1 MIRQFTSKT
10 QQIGQIGEE
19 KALVFLVKLG
29 FTILGQNI
37 NNHHGEID
45 IVAKKKKIYYFF
57 EVKSGNAGSWFNPA
71 NNLTKEKLW
80 KFFRAVEYFCLK
92 EGIKNYRMQG
102 VIVLLHGQDREAAI
116 EIIDLT

>member
-37 NNHHGEID
+37 NNRHGEID
-45 IVAKKKKIYYFF
+45 IVA
-57 EVKSGNAGSWFNPA
+57 
-71 NNLTKEKLW
+71 NLL
-80 KFFRAVEYFCLK
+80 FL
-92 EGIKNYRMQG
+92 
-102 VIVLLHGQDREAAI
+102 
-116 EIIDLT
+116 